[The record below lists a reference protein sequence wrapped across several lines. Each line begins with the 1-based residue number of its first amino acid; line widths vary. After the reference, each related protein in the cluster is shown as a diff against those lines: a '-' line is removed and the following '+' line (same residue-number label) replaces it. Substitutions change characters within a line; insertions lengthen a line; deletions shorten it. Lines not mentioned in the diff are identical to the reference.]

1 MRFLDDA
8 TDTSRLEVC
17 SFITDVI
24 VHESCVIYIVR
35 QLYSQHTVTSNQ
47 IAGKVA
53 RLKHLAKSTLLGI
66 AGIAPEGTLWYL
78 LDRGSVI
85 QT

>member
-1 MRFLDDA
+1 MTELMRFLDDA

-47 IAGKVA
+47 NGKQ
-53 RLKHLAKSTLLGI
+53 LQKSRKLQ
-66 AGIAPEGTLWYL
+66 EKSQ
-78 LDRGSVI
+78 D
-85 QT
+85 